1 MKCCAPSIIRGG
13 PQTASVRFHNG
24 ANSGVTDPDFGLIT
38 STNPGNR
45 LIAERYFRLGLK
57 LLF

>member
-38 STNPGNR
+38 STNP
-45 LIAERYFRLGLK
+45 ETV
-57 LLF
+57 